1 LPTPPTQP
9 QVIHASAPIRI
20 CDCGGWTDTWFA
32 RHGRIFNIA
41 VTPRV
46 NVDIKIDPDPQRSG
60 GVILDVCNYGDR
72 YRWQPG
78 PPWGPH
84 PLLEAALTLIGMPP
98 DLACE
103 ISIFSSAPS
112 GASTGTSAAVTVA
125 LIGAL
130 ALLMEQPMSPQK
142 VARAAHQV
150 ETELLSQQCGI
161 QDQLASALGGINLIE
176 MDEYPHA
183 MVTPVPCSQQAWE
196 QLEQRLALVY
206 LGKSHRSSDVHQ
218 IVIQG
223 LENSG
228 AADPALEALRQTAL
242 QSAAALSRADLP
254 ALGAAMVENTAAQAR
269 LHPALVS
276 QDARQVI
283 AIARE
288 HGALRWKVN
297 GAGGEGG
304 SLTLLGSGDANAQRI
319 MLQAI
324 CLANPQCKVIPI
336 TISREGLQTWQE
348 SI

>member
-1 LPTPPTQP
+1 MHTS
-9 QVIHASAPIRI
+9 QVILASAPIRI

-32 RHGRIFNIA
+32 RHGKIFNIA

-46 NVDIKIDPDPQRSG
+46 NVDIKIDPDPEKSG
-60 GVILDVCNYGDR
+60 GLILDVRNYGER

-84 PLLEAALTLIGMPP
+84 PLLEAALTLMSIPP

-103 ISIFSSAPS
+103 ISIYSSAPS

-130 ALLMEQPMSPQK
+130 ARLLERPLSPQQ
-142 VARAAHQV
+142 VAMAAHQV
-150 ETELLSQQCGI
+150 ETELLGQQCGI
-161 QDQLASALGGINLIE
+161 QDQLAAAFGGINLIA
-176 MDEYPHA
+176 MDKYPHA
-183 MVTPVPCSQQAWE
+183 TVTPVSCSQQAWE
-196 QLEQRLALVY
+196 QLELRLALVY
-206 LGKSHRSSDVHQ
+206 LGKPHQSSSIHQ
-218 IVIQG
+218 MVIQR
-223 LENSG
+223 LEESG
-228 AADPALEALRQTAL
+228 AADPALEALRHAAL
-242 QSAAALSRADLP
+242 QAVEALSRADLP
-254 ALGAAMVENTAAQAR
+254 ALGAAMVENTAAQAE

-288 HGALRWKVN
+288 YGALGWKVN

-304 SLTLLGSGDANAQRI
+304 SLTLLGSGDANAQRT

-324 CLANPQCKVIPI
+324 CLSNPQFKVIPI